1 MPEKSKELDVASYLD
16 QQQPYRDRRHAGVE
30 LAARLDH
37 FQGRNDVV
45 VLALPRGGVPIGYEV
60 ARALGAPLD
69 VFLVRKLGLPG
80 HRELAMGAIASGG
93 VRVLNEDVI
102 AWYRIPEAAIDAVA
116 REEQAELDRRE
127 ATYRH
132 GRSPVE
138 LQNRIVLLVDDG
150 LATGSTMKA
159 AVQAVRAHGP
169 SRIVVAVP
177 VGSPETCRQLRDV
190 ADEVICGRT
199 PEHFA
204 AVGQWY
210 LDFSQTTDEEVGN
223 LLQASPETVSKD
235 G

>member
-1 MPEKSKELDVASYLD
+1 MASYLD
-16 QQQPYRDRRHAGVE
+16 QQQPFRDRRHAGVE
-30 LAARLDH
+30 LAARLGH
-37 FQGRNDVV
+37 FGDRNDVV
-45 VLALPRGGVPIGYEV
+45 VLALPRGGVPIAYEV

-69 VFLVRKLGLPG
+69 VFLVRKLGVPG

-93 VRVLNEDVI
+93 VRVLNDDVI
-102 AWYRIPEAAIDAVA
+102 AWYRIPEAVIDAAA

-132 GRSPVE
+132 GRPPVE
-138 LQNRIVLLVDDG
+138 LRNRVVLLVDDG

-159 AVQAVRAHGP
+159 AVQAVQAHGP

-177 VGSPETCRQLRDV
+177 VGSPEVCRQLRDV
-190 ADEVICGRT
+190 ADEVVCAQE
-199 PEHFA
+199 PAHFA

-210 LDFSQTTDEEVGN
+210 RDFSQTTDQEVGD
-223 LLQASPETVSKD
+223 LLEAGSGTVSKD